1 MAGVGRAGLGT
12 GRPRARL
19 LLTEVGLVVAGVL
32 VYFGVRG
39 LTAASP
45 AAAVANSETVV
56 GFERRLGLDIE
67 TAVQDL
73 LLGWEPFVVAM
84 NWVYI
89 WGHWPVIS
97 AVLVWLFLT
106 RQPAYREVRA
116 VLLLS
121 GAVGLLVFA
130 GFPVAPPRLAD
141 PTVVDTVTEHSQ
153 SYRVLQPA
161 ALVNK
166 YAAMPSLHVG
176 WDLLMGIAIVSNA
189 RAVAVRAVGFVL
201 PAVMVVAVVATGNH
215 YLVDAVAGVALVLAS
230 LVVVR
235 GLQDSRGSTPAGP
248 TGAVPRQRSG
258 AGSDR
263 DDPDRVARR

>member
-1 MAGVGRAGLGT
+1 MTGGERAGLVR
-12 GRPRARL
+12 GRPRRRL
-19 LLTEVGLVVAGVL
+19 LLTEVALVVAGVL
-32 VYFGVRG
+32 VYFGARG
-39 LTAASP
+39 LPAASP
-45 AAAVANSETVV
+45 ATALANAEHLVEV
-56 GFERRLGLDIE
+56 ERGLGLDVE

-73 LLGWEPFVVAM
+73 LLGWEPVVVVM

-121 GAVGLLVFA
+121 GAVGLVVFA

-141 PTVVDTVTEHSQ
+141 PSVVDTVTEHSN

-161 ALVNK
+161 GLTNK

-176 WDLLMGIAIVSNA
+176 WDLLMGIAI
-189 RAVAVRAVGFVL
+189 
-201 PAVMVVAVVATGNH
+201 
-215 YLVDAVAGVALVLAS
+215 
-230 LVVVR
+230 
-235 GLQDSRGSTPAGP
+235 
-248 TGAVPRQRSG
+248 
-258 AGSDR
+258 
-263 DDPDRVARR
+263 